1 MTMRLNERLYKFT
14 TRCVRCAECA
24 LGYED
29 IGFEEVCPIY
39 QRHKFFTYSL
49 GGMAQLAR
57 AVHEGRLGI
66 GESLVEVVYRCTSCG
81 ACGEMCAE
89 VDFRDIVELQHEV
102 RAGCVEVGQ
111 VPLPLMLV
119 IEGLKKEDNMLQRPK
134 AERGKWAEGLGV
146 KDITKEG
153 AEVYFHAGCRYSF
166 DEELWPV
173 VRGAVK
179 LLKEVGVEVGIAG
192 KEETCC
198 GGRAYEM
205 GYQGELTKY
214 AENNIELLRTAG
226 VKVLVTCCADCY
238 YSFKV
243 LYDKIG
249 KLGDLEVW
257 HITDYLWRLMKE
269 GRLKLSKGLNLK
281 VTYHD
286 PCHLGRKVEPWV
298 MWEGEVKRGEIYE
311 RPRELLRGIGGVE
324 LMEMRRNRENA
335 WCCGAGGGVID
346 AYPDFARW
354 VALERLKEAK
364 STGAEVLVTACPW
377 CRRNFLDAL
386 KESGEG
392 LEGLKVYDLVELLV
406 QAL

>member
-1 MTMRLNERLYKFT
+1 MSDGVKLSEKLYKFA
-14 TRCVRCAECA
+14 TRCVRCAQCT
-24 LGYED
+24 LGYRNVE
-29 IGFEEVCPIY
+29 FEEVCPIY
-39 QRHKFFTYSL
+39 QRHHFFTYSL

-66 GESLVEVVYRCTSCG
+66 TESLMEVVYQCTSCG

-89 VDFRDIVELQHEV
+89 VDFPDIVELQHEV
-102 RAGCVEVGQ
+102 RAGCVEAGQ

-134 AERGKWAEGLGV
+134 GERGRWAEGLSV
-146 KDITKEG
+146 KDITREG
-153 AEVYFHAGCRYSF
+153 AEVYFHAGCRYSL

-179 LLKEVGVEVGIAG
+179 LLQEAGVDVGIAG

-214 AENNIELLRTAG
+214 AENNVELLRTAG
-226 VKVLVTCCADCY
+226 VKTLVTCCADCY

-249 KLGDLEVW
+249 KRGDLEVW
-257 HITDYLWRLMKE
+257 HITEYLWKLVRE
-269 GRLKLSKGLNLK
+269 GRLRLGKELNLK

-286 PCHLGRKVEPWV
+286 PCHLGRKAEAWLVQK
-298 MWEGEVKRGEIYE
+298 GEVKRGEVYE
-311 RPRELLRGIGGVE
+311 PPRELLRSLPGVE
-324 LMEMRRNRENA
+324 LVEMRRNRENA

-354 VALERLKEAK
+354 VALQRLAEAK
-364 STGAEVLVTACPW
+364 STGAEVLVTACSW
-377 CRRNFLDAL
+377 CKRNFLDAL
-386 KESGEG
+386 REGGED
-392 LEGLKVYDLVELLV
+392 LKVYDLVELLT